1 MPFTGEIAAVS
12 EILQKERRFMLYYIL
27 KFIISVIVILPFY
40 LIIRKPW
47 KRQHKREAALA
58 VFVLFMCG
66 LLILT
71 LEGDYQRPSVM
82 IARAWNR
89 IRTKGNINLRPF
101 STIIPYFKYF
111 EFDNFMTNIVGNIV
125 MFMPWGFGLSLFW
138 KKNRSVYKII
148 VYSLMLTLF
157 IETAQLFIGRK
168 TDIDDIMLNFLGS
181 CLGALLFYV
190 VKKRTRRLDIY
201 EA

>member
-1 MPFTGEIAAVS
+1 
-12 EILQKERRFMLYYIL
+12 MLYYIL

-82 IARAWNR
+82 AARAWNR
-89 IRTKGNINLRPF
+89 ICTKGNINLCPF
-101 STIIPYFKYF
+101 STIVPYFKYF

-148 VYSLMLTLF
+148 FYSLLLTLF

-181 CLGALLFYV
+181 CLGALLFYI